1 MKKLIA
7 LLSLAVLSAASI
19 SASAADDSS
28 QSFRYTVSGN
38 SVYLSGDVQTSEN
51 ADVFWGFYDNG
62 VLIKLDKHGSGETF
76 DNIKVDLPYIPEN
89 LEVKSFLWTSD
100 NKMTPLTVRA
110 DAEKQNEQTSLITP
124 ETNISIV
131 MSEPETIEIDGRNY
145 VALTVAKDGQENVQI
160 NVEPGMGAENVSDG
174 DIVIYHT
181 RYDGTTTYFNVVF
194 EADTDYYSFLDK
206 SISGFSSMIKT
217 IDENNVWKWS
227 SDDTEC
233 KAYFGPVYH
242 YSNKS
247 LELFTEQENGISDLR
262 KNIDYFVLFDSN
274 TYIYDYSM
282 PAKHSRVIAGALP
295 FISKS
300 IYSSGVFV
308 DDEKNQLSWDLVK
321 EYECNPCFAFVKT
334 TDGEVTDVVMFLAP

>member
-7 LLSLAVLSAASI
+7 LLSLAVLSAASM

-160 NVEPGMGAENVSDG
+160 NVEPGIGAENVSEG
-174 DIVIYHT
+174 DIVIYGT
-181 RYDGTTTYFNVVF
+181 RHDGTAIDFNVVL
-194 EADTDYYSFLDK
+194 ESDSDYYSFFDK
-206 SISGFSSMIKT
+206 SVNGFSSMIKT
-217 IDENNVWKWS
+217 IDKNNIWNWS

-233 KAYFGPVYH
+233 KAYFGPVYQ
-242 YSNKS
+242 YSNKT
-247 LELFTEQENGISDLR
+247 LELFTEQENGISDTYNDTKAFYL
-262 KNIDYFVLFDSN
+262 YTPN
-274 TYIYDYSM
+274 TYIYDYTSNNRY
-282 PAKHSRVIAGALP
+282 RVTAGSLP
-295 FISKS
+295 TISKN
-300 IYSSGVFV
+300 IYFNDVFV

-321 EYECNPCFAFVKT
+321 ESECNPYFAFVKT